1 MSDPLDRRLR
11 DFAMDLPTTTPVSP
25 ADVRRRG
32 DRLRRRR
39 TTMAAAGAALAVALV
54 ATPVAVLAGD
64 DGSRK
69 ADPAPAV
76 TTPATP
82 VPTPTGGPTD
92 GALLRAEFL
101 PPADELPA
109 RERLTAWQEVD
120 ASDGPLVGCQPDGAD
135 LGATEVISRSYTAG
149 IAEAAGLPGGD
160 VVAADLRITVLQFA
174 SDAEAEAAEAVV
186 LDWIR
191 TCDDP
196 AGTDLDDAVPLG
208 GLVETDQVGTY
219 GTWTYANPDACG
231 GDGCDA
237 AWFERMGVLA
247 DLGRMVVV
255 SFREVGG
262 PLEPEGLDASMEAL
276 MLRAASG
283 SMPG

>member
-1 MSDPLDRRLR
+1 VSDPLDRRLR
-11 DFAMDLPTTTPVSP
+11 DFTMDLPTTTPASP

-64 DGSRK
+64 DGSRD
-69 ADPAPAV
+69 AEPAPAV
-76 TTPATP
+76 TTTAT
-82 VPTPTGGPTD
+82 PTPTDSATAGG
-92 GALLRAEFL
+92 LLREEFL
-101 PPADELPA
+101 PPADELPERA
-109 RERLTAWQEVD
+109 RLTPWQE
-120 ASDGPLVGCQPDGAD
+120 AGATDGRLVGCQPDGAD
-135 LGATEVISRSYTAG
+135 LGATEVISRFYTAG

-160 VVAADLRITVLQFA
+160 AVAADLRITVLQFA
-174 SDAEAEAAEAVV
+174 SDGEAEAAEDVV
-186 LDWIR
+186 LDWVR

-196 AGTDLDDAVPLG
+196 AGTELDDAVALG

-231 GDGCDA
+231 GDGCDS

-255 SFREVGG
+255 SYREAGG
-262 PLEPEGLDASMEAL
+262 PTEPEGLDRYMQEL
-276 MLRAASG
+276 MLRAAGG